1 MKTTTQNN
9 AAQIHNILAGGT
21 FEKPVRIAAES
32 FKPVQAKEVAAAG
45 NVMGALAFNILANM
59 VDPAFLEKG
68 GLEVFPRSLKNDKSA
83 FKFLLDQKPEAIRMA
98 WENEQLT
105 RKRYTMPTLQALAK
119 AVKAADKPDGEMKK
133 SVAEQVAD
141 ILKGK
146 GNAAAKLKAI
156 SMIEAIAKHIELD
169 EPEAEAA

>member
-83 FKFLLDQKPEAIRMA
+83 FKFLLDQKPEAIRTA
-98 WENEQLT
+98 WDNEQKT
-105 RKRYTMPTLQALAK
+105 RKRYAAPTLQALAK
-119 AVKAADKPDGEMKK
+119 AVKAADKPDGEFKK

-141 ILKGK
+141 IIKGK
-146 GNAAAKLKAI
+146 GKAEAKLA
-156 SMIEAIAKHIELD
+156 AIAELQAVAKYF
-169 EPEAEAA
+169 EQAEAA